1 MPIDLVPLKKRAV
14 TDLFAYYWRVLEVRI
29 HRVPTWVWWGAI
41 VVIALRIYFFQE
53 FIAAY
58 LIFAV
63 LFGSLLVFLLAI
75 YLVSE
80 LGDRGMEWM
89 EVNGRRG
96 VKLARQQWGHAAM
109 LVQESLHRH
118 HHGRP
123 AHRIG

>member
-1 MPIDLVPLKKRAV
+1 MPIGLVPLKKRAV
-14 TDLFAYYWRVLEVRI
+14 AGLFAYCRRALEVQI
-29 HRVPTWVWWGAI
+29 HRVPPWVWWGAI
-41 VVIALRIYFFQE
+41 AVIALRIYFFQE
-53 FIAAY
+53 LIAAY

-63 LFGSLLVFLLAI
+63 LLGSLLVFLFAV

-89 EVNGRRG
+89 EVNGRKG
-96 VKLARQQWGHAAM
+96 VKLAQQQWGHAAM
-109 LVQESLHRH
+109 LVQENLHRH